1 MDYRFGGA
9 RLYDQNRDRFH
20 VQLRCHQAT
29 AGICVLA
36 HSHRRQKRRDP
47 ERAKTRD
54 RQQGFQICRR
64 CRCRQTAHRA
74 GRGERGQF
82 VQMSGWSKK
91 RGLRHRQMPQRYLD
105 DFTIGEV
112 FKSSPHTLTEK
123 HFAAFAEMTGDV
135 HPLHYNLD
143 YARTHGWDA
152 PLAHG
157 LLLFGLCALGAAP
170 ISRELTD
177 SMVAM
182 LGNEARY
189 KCPAFIGDTV
199 TPQFTVVGIEPKG
212 NERGILRLAI
222 ALHNQSDEL
231 VLEGAHILMLKRRT

>member
-1 MDYRFGGA
+1 
-9 RLYDQNRDRFH
+9 
-20 VQLRCHQAT
+20 
-29 AGICVLA
+29 
-36 HSHRRQKRRDP
+36 
-47 ERAKTRD
+47 
-54 RQQGFQICRR
+54 
-64 CRCRQTAHRA
+64 
-74 GRGERGQF
+74 
-82 VQMSGWSKK
+82 MSGWSKK

-157 LLLFGLCALGAAP
+157 LLLFGLCALDAAP

-222 ALHNQSDEL
+222 ALHNQRDEL